1 MKLPDIPQYEEPT
14 TPPEN
19 FRPRSVA
26 PVELGPIRE
35 EQVSHPER
43 PMDRYLEDLYGDR
56 KPVIEAEPV
65 EEVHV
70 QKFPLIMWGWAVWTL
85 AFALLAIFLILFL

>member
-1 MKLPDIPQYEEPT
+1 
-14 TPPEN
+14 
-19 FRPRSVA
+19 
-26 PVELGPIRE
+26 
-35 EQVSHPER
+35 
-43 PMDRYLEDLYGDR
+43 MDRYLEDLYGDR

-65 EEVHV
+65 DEVHV